1 MLLCYIVEWDPT
13 LRSYYG
19 KVAPQGGM
27 PLHYIEEW
35 DSTLRSYLERAES
48 SSVRWN
54 ATPYLIFHINLD
66 KHTTWIFEN
75 NNLLVRF
82 FLGEI
87 FLCVILTQKIVNTF
101 YDTI

>member
-54 ATPYLIFHINLD
+54 ATPYIKFQKSHISDQLIFVNKIYMQ
-66 KHTTWIFEN
+66 
-75 NNLLVRF
+75 
-82 FLGEI
+82 
-87 FLCVILTQKIVNTF
+87 ILIVP
-101 YDTI
+101 